1 MKKLEFEKIAL
12 EKTMQEKEE
21 NYVKTKGQK
30 YMKRDDFRQYAAN
43 LREKNTQYKQHMKAL
58 DEIKAECTVLQR
70 TKEILKSRAGNVDEF
85 LKELEMKKGVAGYTS
100 VEDQIVGVSE
110 LKEQL
115 DNNKSQSLQELTALV
130 QQIESDVK
138 EKKTKLAPGI
148 KKLRTLRQRMS
159 EVEAVYV
166 EQKRGYDEVVNT
178 MEADKEQMTKE
189 MGSQFDEYKEAESKF
204 HQNNVQ
210 ADIFETFQKRIK
222 REEGYM
228 TNPEKKLYPEFKTF
242 QEYFNVK
249 VSLKFEFCYS

>member
-1 MKKLEFEKIAL
+1 M
-12 EKTMQEKEE
+12 
-21 NYVKTKGQK
+21 
-30 YMKRDDFRQYAAN
+30 
-43 LREKNTQYKQHMKAL
+43 
-58 DEIKAECTVLQR
+58 
-70 TKEILKSRAGNVDEF
+70 
-85 LKELEMKKGVAGYTS
+85 
-100 VEDQIVGVSE
+100 GVSE

-159 EVEAVYV
+159 EVEADYM
-166 EQKRGYDEVVNT
+166 EQKRGYDDVVNA
-178 MEADKEQMTKE
+178 MESEKEAVTKD
-189 MGSQFDEYKEAESKF
+189 MGSMFDEYKEAESKF

-249 VSLKFEFCYS
+249 VRLDLNL

>member
-1 MKKLEFEKIAL
+1 MAL
-12 EKTMQEKEE
+12 EKTMTEKEE

-43 LREKNTQYKQHMKAL
+43 LREKNTQYKQHMKQL

-115 DNNKSQSLQELTALV
+115 DNNKSASLQELTALV

-159 EVEAVYV
+159 EVEQVYV
-166 EQKRGYDEVVNT
+166 DKKHDYDNLIKPLET
-178 MEADKEQMTKE
+178 EKEQFAKD
-189 MGSQFDEYKEAESKF
+189 MG
-204 HQNNVQ
+204 
-210 ADIFETFQKRIK
+210 T
-222 REEGYM
+222 
-228 TNPEKKLYPEFKTF
+228 
-242 QEYFNVK
+242 
-249 VSLKFEFCYS
+249 

>member
-1 MKKLEFEKIAL
+1 M
-12 EKTMQEKEE
+12 
-21 NYVKTKGQK
+21 
-30 YMKRDDFRQYAAN
+30 
-43 LREKNTQYKQHMKAL
+43 
-58 DEIKAECTVLQR
+58 
-70 TKEILKSRAGNVDEF
+70 
-85 LKELEMKKGVAGYTS
+85 
-100 VEDQIVGVSE
+100 GVSE

-159 EVEAVYV
+159 EVEADYM
-166 EQKRGYDEVVNT
+166 EQKRGYDDVVNA
-178 MEADKEQMTKE
+178 MESEKEAVTKD
-189 MGSQFDEYKEAESKF
+189 MGSMFDEYKDAESKF

-249 VSLKFEFCYS
+249 VRLNLNL

>member
-1 MKKLEFEKIAL
+1 MAL

-21 NYVKTKGQK
+21 NYAKTKGTK

-43 LREKNTQYKQHMKAL
+43 LREKNTQYKTMMKSL
-58 DEIKAECTVLQR
+58 DEIKAECTVLNR
-70 TKEILKSRAGNVDEF
+70 TQQILKSRAGNVDEF
-85 LKELEMKKGVAGYTS
+85 LKELEKKKGVAGYTS

-159 EVEAVYV
+159 EVESVYV
-166 EQKRGYDEVVNT
+166 EQKRGYDDVVNT
-178 MEADKEQMTKE
+178 METEKESITKD
-189 MGSQFDEYKEAESKF
+189 MGSMFDEYKEAESKF
-204 HQNNVQ
+204 HSNNVQ

-249 VSLKFEFCYS
+249 VSRS

>member
-1 MKKLEFEKIAL
+1 
-12 EKTMQEKEE
+12 MQEKEE

-130 QQIESDVK
+130 
-138 EKKTKLAPGI
+138 
-148 KKLRTLRQRMS
+148 
-159 EVEAVYV
+159 
-166 EQKRGYDEVVNT
+166 
-178 MEADKEQMTKE
+178 
-189 MGSQFDEYKEAESKF
+189 
-204 HQNNVQ
+204 
-210 ADIFETFQKRIK
+210 
-222 REEGYM
+222 
-228 TNPEKKLYPEFKTF
+228 
-242 QEYFNVK
+242 
-249 VSLKFEFCYS
+249 

>member
-1 MKKLEFEKIAL
+1 M
-12 EKTMQEKEE
+12 
-21 NYVKTKGQK
+21 
-30 YMKRDDFRQYAAN
+30 
-43 LREKNTQYKQHMKAL
+43 
-58 DEIKAECTVLQR
+58 
-70 TKEILKSRAGNVDEF
+70 
-85 LKELEMKKGVAGYTS
+85 
-100 VEDQIVGVSE
+100 GVSE

-159 EVEAVYV
+159 EVEADYM
-166 EQKRGYDEVVNT
+166 EQKRGYDDVVNA
-178 MEADKEQMTKE
+178 MESEKEAVTKD
-189 MGSQFDEYKEAESKF
+189 MGSMFDEYKDAESKF

-249 VSLKFEFCYS
+249 VRLDLNL

>member
-1 MKKLEFEKIAL
+1 MEKMAL

-21 NYVKTKGQK
+21 NYAKTKGTK

-43 LREKNTQYKQHMKAL
+43 LREKNTQYKTMMKSL
-58 DEIKAECTVLQR
+58 DEIKAECTVLNR
-70 TKEILKSRAGNVDEF
+70 TQQILKSRAGNVDEF
-85 LKELEMKKGVAGYTS
+85 LKELEKKKGVAGYTS

-159 EVEAVYV
+159 EVE
-166 EQKRGYDEVVNT
+166 
-178 MEADKEQMTKE
+178 
-189 MGSQFDEYKEAESKF
+189 
-204 HQNNVQ
+204 
-210 ADIFETFQKRIK
+210 
-222 REEGYM
+222 
-228 TNPEKKLYPEFKTF
+228 
-242 QEYFNVK
+242 
-249 VSLKFEFCYS
+249 